1 MEGQELTE
9 EQHKFLKECEEE
21 FKDRYTEKDSE
32 FMKMKNV
39 NMKTPP
45 IVDFWYSRERRS
57 HGRFSH
63 NQNWHRKRNYP
74 SRHSA

>member
-9 EQHKFLKECEEE
+9 EQQKFLKECEEE

-32 FMKMKNV
+32 FMKMKDV

-57 HGRFSH
+57 YGRYSH
-63 NQNWHRKRNYP
+63 NQSWQRKRNYP
-74 SRHSA
+74 QRHSF